1 MAGLRSVAKLMQ
13 NDFEDATRKELEK
26 VYEDRSGTPAP
37 QSLSD
42 DELRASVRRIW
53 GTAQPSYK
61 NKVESVESTPKAKG
75 LPNLSSTGKWEGRM
89 RRVTIIKR
97 DNTQADYAQ
106 PVGWNGLIW
115 NVPVGV
121 PVDMPWPYYESV
133 KNTLLW
139 DTGSDAVSEYVRDK
153 GGRVSKIVTPTAT
166 ETIRLVDH
174 GDVPGTEDLPTSYY
188 HHFMREALRSSGFE
202 GYKRAKLIAIR
213 QILKETEPVT
223 FFRDMTDYDIRL
235 EIAVVL
241 GPQVEEILMNEQ
253 FA

>member
-1 MAGLRSVAKLMQ
+1 MQ
-13 NDFEDATRKELEK
+13 NDFEDATRNELAK
-26 VYEDRSGTPAP
+26 VYEDKSGTPAP
-37 QSLSD
+37 TSLTD
-42 DELRASVRRIW
+42 EELRNSVRTMW
-53 GTAQPSYK
+53 GAKEPSYQ
-61 NKVESVESTPKAKG
+61 NAVQSVESTPKAKG

-97 DNTQADYAQ
+97 DNCQHNYAQ

-115 NVPVGV
+115 NVPVGE

-153 GGRVSKIVTPTAT
+153 GGRVSKVITPTAS
-166 ETIRLVDH
+166 ETIRIVDH
-174 GDVPGTEDLPTSYY
+174 GDVPGTEHLPTSYFD
-188 HHFMREALRSSGFE
+188 HFLREAMATQGFF

-241 GPQVEEILMNEQ
+241 GPEVEDILMNEQ
-253 FA
+253 FAEA